1 MEFDQVL
8 KQLEWLDEERRKD
21 KDIIAKQ
28 VDRITALE
36 GNLSAAHQ
44 QIKDL
49 NGEITRLS
57 AVVSRMDDF
66 DTALLQ
72 HRTEVNR
79 QIEEQEKQN
88 KKREEE
94 MEKVRRVEM
103 RSVDTTF
110 AETRQELE
118 AISGIQRNLQA
129 RVDEETRLARQ
140 IDELRTK
147 IQDIQRTE
155 EEYTRTYRLVEDGR
169 RQDSKRLVDLQGEAS
184 ALRKRSD
191 EQRGQMELVSA
202 NLRKLEGRLMETL
215 AQDSERQ
222 EAQDAFIEKQALKQV
237 EFERTWQEW
246 QTKIEKTDRQ
256 TSDVEKQFQSLDST
270 YSEVKRLKESIE
282 ELQGRVERRVNEI
295 TEVQRLAE
303 ERFRQEWVTFKAD
316 DQKRWTNYTLT
327 QEEQR
332 NELSRNLEKMGN
344 QLTDLDLSLQE
355 VQDMVQQVNEETE
368 RRLQSLLSIAHD
380 WVAAYERI
388 ASISR

>member
-36 GNLSAAHQ
+36 GNISAAHQ

-49 NGEITRLS
+49 NGEITHLS

-79 QIEEQEKQN
+79 QIEEQDKQN

-103 RSVDTTF
+103 RSVDTTI

-118 AISGIQRNLQA
+118 AISGIRRNLQA

-147 IQDIQRTE
+147 IQDIQRSE
-155 EEYTRTYRLVEDGR
+155 EEYTRTYRLIEDGR

-202 NLRKLEGRLMETL
+202 NLRKLEGRLTETL
-215 AQDSERQ
+215 TQDSERQ
-222 EAQDAFIEKQALKQV
+222 EAQDSFIEKQALKQV

-246 QTKIEKTDRQ
+246 QAKIEKTDRQ

-344 QLTDLDLSLQE
+344 QLSDLDLSLQE
-355 VQDMVQQVNEETE
+355 VQDMVQLVNEETE
-368 RRLQSLLSIAHD
+368 RRLHSLLSIAHD

-388 ASISR
+388 ANISR